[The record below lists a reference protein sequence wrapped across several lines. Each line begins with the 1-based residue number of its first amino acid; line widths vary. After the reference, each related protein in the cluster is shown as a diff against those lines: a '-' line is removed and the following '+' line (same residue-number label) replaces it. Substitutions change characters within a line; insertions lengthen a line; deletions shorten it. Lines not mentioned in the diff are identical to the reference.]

1 MDLSGA
7 GELPQ
12 NVRSVGFLALSVIL
26 PSCSLIVHH
35 GGSGTTASPLHY
47 GVPQLVLPGFADNP
61 LSAERV
67 VTRGVG
73 LSHDPAT
80 ATVPVVRELAQRL
93 LTEASFG
100 LAALEVSAE
109 MATQPSPSV
118 VMDRVAAWF
127 TV

>member
-1 MDLSGA
+1 
-7 GELPQ
+7 
-12 NVRSVGFLALSVIL
+12 
-26 PSCSLIVHH
+26 
-35 GGSGTTASPLHY
+35 
-47 GVPQLVLPGFADNP
+47 
-61 LSAERV
+61 
-67 VTRGVG
+67 
-73 LSHDPAT
+73 
-80 ATVPVVRELAQRL
+80 VVRELAQRL